1 MTVRLAATDVLASL
15 LRCTGALLTLL
26 ALTVP
31 ATAQQPAAPDGP
43 ATEIAAG
50 TARTVAIGGR
60 LVTLMVDS
68 IDNPLVLMQ
77 TSRGDIVLE
86 LFPQEAPETVANF
99 LGLANGSKPFMDPA
113 TATESLRPFYD
124 GLVFHRVID
133 GFMIQGG
140 SPTGLGDGY
149 PGYRF
154 NDEISAQSLGLDK
167 MLVLDA
173 SGVPNPVLGIRSQ
186 QDFQQRV
193 LGPLYQSLGIT
204 SQQQLDVRMAEVDQK
219 LRSMTVQQNHELLG
233 YHYRN
238 DLQSRAPVRG
248 VIAMANSGPDSNG
261 SQFFITLVDTPW
273 LTGKHTVFGEVKSGM
288 EVVDAIGKVAVDADS
303 RPLQDVV
310 LLTVQ
315 QLP

>member
-1 MTVRLAATDVLASL
+1 MSSLCLPGLIPLLRHAATMAALLAIALPVSAQPPLATAAVPKEMTV
-15 LRCTGALLTLL
+15 GAQRTVSIGGQLLT
-26 ALTVP
+26 V
-31 ATAQQPAAPDGP
+31 
-43 ATEIAAG
+43 
-50 TARTVAIGGR
+50 
-60 LVTLMVDS
+60 MVDS
-68 IDNPLVLMQ
+68 VDNPLVLLQ
-77 TSRGDIVLE
+77 TSRGDIVVE

-99 LGLANGSKPFMDPA
+99 IGLANGSKPFIDAA
-113 TATESLRPFYD
+113 TGTEALRPLYD
-124 GLVFHRVID
+124 GLIFHRVID
-133 GFMIQGG
+133 GFMIQSG
-140 SPTGLGDGY
+140 SPTGFGDGF

-186 QDFQQRV
+186 EDFQQRV
-193 LGPLYQSLGIT
+193 LGPLYQSMGIT
-204 SQQQLDVRMAEVDQK
+204 TQQQLDVRIAEVDQK

-303 RPLQDVV
+303 RPLQEVV
-310 LLTVQ
+310 LLAVKQ
-315 QLP
+315 IQ